1 MRKLPGSLLLPAFLV
16 VYAAFFIGSVD
27 GRLAGDDHFAL
38 AHAAAL
44 LAGDRLN
51 VDLFDPGVPLQVVVS
66 AVGQLAS
73 GSRTIAEVL
82 IALSLRIIGLVS
94 VYMLT
99 KKLVHNRLA
108 GVLVAATVAVGLMN
122 ETIYGP
128 EKVALYPIAVLAVW
142 RYLEGRLSP
151 YVLSLIIATAAL
163 LRHDHGVYVAICMA
177 LAVSLGPRPVAS
189 LLKVGGGTLVLMAP
203 WLLWVQSTEGIASY
217 VTSRIVFAMSIGL
230 GSERPFG
237 FRTPLL
243 STANAARWLW
253 HVALL
258 TTVVALIMSI
268 RRRSIPVIAL
278 AGTSVV
284 TALGLMRK
292 DAQAVEVAAIW
303 MPLLVWLIW
312 NVRWYGKVALTCVAA
327 VSIAAVITMNDAV
340 SELTQIAQEGGGL
353 RRRLRSAVQFHMTTP
368 PIDAYAPVD
377 PEETSEGRTVIR
389 YVYECLRPSDRV
401 WETAMWFPVTYYSQR
416 RPVWHLYWDH
426 SLKQDEASQ
435 LQFLDWLKGEQAPV
449 IIAHSDD
456 LLVAFRRYPLIRSY
470 VTANYREITSARF
483 EEYRKDGNR
492 IRLLADMRRV
502 PTGRFEPLDL
512 PCFSP

>member
-1 MRKLPGSLLLPAFLV
+1 MRKFLGSLLLPAFLV
-16 VYAAFFIGSVD
+16 VYATFFIASVD

-38 AHAAAL
+38 AHASAL

-66 AVGQLAS
+66 ALGQLAS

-82 IALSLRIIGLVS
+82 IALSIRIIGLIS

-99 KKLVHNRLA
+99 KKLVNNRLA

-128 EKVALYPIAVLAVW
+128 EKVALYPIAVLAAW

-151 YVLSLIIATAAL
+151 YVLSLIIAIAAL
-163 LRHDHGVYVAICMA
+163 LRHDHGVYVATCMA
-177 LAVSLGPRPVAS
+177 LAVALGPRPVAS
-189 LLKVGGGTLVLMAP
+189 LLKVGVGTLVLLAP
-203 WLLWVQSTEGIASY
+203 WLLWVQSTEGIVSY
-217 VTSRIVFAMSIGL
+217 VTSRIVLAVDIGL
-230 GSERPFG
+230 GKERPFG
-237 FRTPLL
+237 FLTPLV
-243 STANAARWLW
+243 SAANAPRWLW

-258 TTVVALIMSI
+258 TTLAALILSI

-284 TALGLMRK
+284 TAMGLMRK
-292 DAQAVEVAAIW
+292 DAQAAEVAAIW
-303 MPLLVWLIW
+303 MPLLVWLMW
-312 NVRWYGKVALTCVAA
+312 NSRWYGRIALACVAA
-327 VSIAAVITMNDAV
+327 VSIVAVITMNDAV
-340 SELTQIAQEGGGL
+340 NELSQIAQEGGGL
-353 RRRLRSAVQFHMTTP
+353 RRRVRSAVEFHMTTP
-368 PIDAYAPVD
+368 AIDAYAPVD
-377 PEETSEGRTVIR
+377 AEETSEGRTVIR

-401 WETAMWFPVTYYSQR
+401 WETAMWFPVAYYSQR

-426 SLKQDEASQ
+426 GLKQDEASQ
-435 LQFLDWLKGEQAPV
+435 YQFLEWIKGQQAPV

-456 LLVAFRRYPLIRSY
+456 PLAAFRWYPLIRAY
-470 VTANYREITSARF
+470 VTTNYREITSARF
-483 EEYRKDGNR
+483 EAYRADGNR
-492 IRLLADMRRV
+492 LRLLADVRRT

-512 PCFSP
+512 PCFAE